1 MMRSVEVGPGVLEA
15 AGLWL
20 LVGVGVGVVVV
31 WQRLA
36 GATWTTQE
44 PVLARWMP
52 WLWRKQEDEMGE
64 RGSEGWKMCE

>member
-1 MMRSVEVGPGVLEA
+1 MLVSVEVGPGVLEA

-20 LVGVGVGVVVV
+20 LVGVGVGVAVA

-44 PVLARWMP
+44 PVLLRWMP
-52 WLWRKQEDEMGE
+52 WLWWTQEDERGE
-64 RGSEGWKMCE
+64 GASEGWKMCE